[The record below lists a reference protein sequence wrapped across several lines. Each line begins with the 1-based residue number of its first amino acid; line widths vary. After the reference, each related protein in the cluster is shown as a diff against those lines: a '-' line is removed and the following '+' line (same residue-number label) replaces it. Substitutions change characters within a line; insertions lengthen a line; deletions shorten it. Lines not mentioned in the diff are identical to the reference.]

1 LRPHPRKKFIFIK
14 SAPNKIF
21 LKKELF
27 FARSRPPLPL
37 IKVVKCFC
45 RAEKPNLLPIHPAVS
60 VLGLQPAFGCLP
72 LPVRSEP
79 AFPFL
84 GKAGRKTKFFSPPI
98 SFLANFG
105 RGAKFA
111 NQF

>member
-1 LRPHPRKKFIFIK
+1 MVHRT
-14 SAPNKIF
+14 NF

-27 FARSRPPLPL
+27 FARPRPPLPL

-45 RAEKPNLLPIHPAVS
+45 WAEKPNFLPTE
-60 VLGLQPAFGCLP
+60 L
-72 LPVRSEP
+72 

-84 GKAGRKTKFFSPPI
+84 GERKEKTKIFFPPI
-98 SFLANFG
+98 SFLW
-105 RGAKFA
+105 AKFA